1 MSQKLFLCDYFC
13 DKWFLYPKLYRKYFI
28 QENKLRMKNKEDVLI
43 ITSLDCYEDSY
54 KENEDKD
61 VLSNFIYF
69 GTISSSHYIQ
79 FTCIFLD
86 KMEVYRLGNFLLSKE
101 LNNAVNKYRFN
112 KVIDEIKNEV
122 AYRPFKVGYEEAKE
136 RFERSYT
143 IPF

>member
-1 MSQKLFLCDYFC
+1 
-13 DKWFLYPKLYRKYFI
+13 
-28 QENKLRMKNKEDVLI
+28 MKNKEDVLI

-69 GTISSSHYIQ
+69 GSISSSHYIQ

-122 AYRPFKVGYEEAKE
+122 AYRPLKVGYEEAKE
-136 RFERSYT
+136 RFERSYM